1 MTPASSFPHVRAAC
15 ALSLGLAASG
25 AFAQHRDDGYWVHVA
40 GYRPTIA
47 SSARSDLLVGSR
59 PGTTVS
65 FEDELGLASRK
76 TLPWFTAGAR
86 LGSDW
91 RVEFEYFSLR
101 RAGTQA
107 ISRDIAFGQTIF
119 SAGATLDSAFD
130 SDVFRLSAGWSAL
143 RTEQTELGLTL
154 GLHVTRFKL
163 GLAAQAAVG
172 GASAG
177 GRAEA
182 QDALVPLP
190 TLGLYGKHDFTR
202 EWSVQARIDYFTL
215 SYGDYGGGLANLM
228 AALGY
233 RISDRAGVSVG
244 YRYVDYSLDITRP
257 RWVGGIEYR
266 FSGPFVS
273 LQVGF

>member
-1 MTPASSFPHVRAAC
+1 VLIPASSIPRGHALC

-25 AFAQHRDDGYWVHVA
+25 ALAQHRDDGYWLHVA
-40 GYRPTIA
+40 GYRPTIE

-59 PGTTVS
+59 PGSTVS

-91 RVEFEYFSLR
+91 RVEVEYFSLR
-101 RAGTQA
+101 RNGTQS
-107 ISRDIAFGQTIF
+107 ISRDIAFGQTVF
-119 SAGATLDSAFD
+119 PASATLNSSFD
-130 SDVFRLSAGWSAL
+130 SDIFRLSAGWSAL
-143 RTEQTELGLTL
+143 RTEQTELGMTL
-154 GLHVTRFKL
+154 GLHITRFKL

-172 GASAG
+172 GASAS

-190 TLGLYGKHDFTR
+190 TVGLYGKHDFTR

-215 SYGDYGGGLANLM
+215 SFGDYGGGLMNLM
-228 AALGY
+228 AAVGY
-233 RISDRAGVSVG
+233 RFSDRAGVSIG
-244 YRYVDYSLDITRP
+244 
-257 RWVGGIEYR
+257 
-266 FSGPFVS
+266 
-273 LQVGF
+273 

>member
-1 MTPASSFPHVRAAC
+1 MTRASSFPHLRAAC

-25 AFAQHRDDGYWVHVA
+25 ALAQHRDDGWWLHIA
-40 GYRPTIA
+40 GYRPTIE
-47 SSARSDLLVGSR
+47 SSVRSNVLVGSR

-86 LGSDW
+86 LGGDW

-101 RAGTQA
+101 RDGTQS
-107 ISRDIAFGQTIF
+107 ISRDIAFGQTVF
-119 SAGATLDSAFD
+119 PASATLSSFFD
-130 SDVFRLSAGWSAL
+130 SDIFRLSAGWSAL
-143 RTEQTELGLTL
+143 RTEQTELGVTL
-154 GLHVTRFKL
+154 GLHLTRFKL

-215 SYGDYGGGLANLM
+215 SYGDYDGGLVNLM
-228 AALGY
+228 AAVGY
-233 RISDRAGVSVG
+233 RFSDRAGVALG
-244 YRYVDYSLDITRP
+244 YRYVDYTLDITRP